1 MYQNNRQNKILTRD
15 TYILQHW
22 TEVLNPMVGVNKV
35 AGESQLVSITAEKDT
50 VDYCWYTVDYL
61 YVSESNPVDLC
72 PQYK

>member
-50 VDYCWYTVDYL
+50 VDYC
-61 YVSESNPVDLC
+61 
-72 PQYK
+72 